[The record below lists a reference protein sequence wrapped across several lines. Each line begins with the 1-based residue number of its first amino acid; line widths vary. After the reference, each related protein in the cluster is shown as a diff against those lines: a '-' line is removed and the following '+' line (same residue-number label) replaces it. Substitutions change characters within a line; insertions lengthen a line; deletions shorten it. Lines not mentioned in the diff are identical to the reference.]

1 MLNDEFLGETEK
13 SRKNMKKGVDKSGA
27 GVYYMQALWGAGPEQ
42 VKKLRIGSRE
52 ERKASRPA
60 EENQKNLK
68 KGLDKPNSL

>member
-1 MLNDEFLGETEK
+1 MLYDEFPGKTEK
-13 SRKNMKKGVDKSGA
+13 SRKNMKKGVDKRGE

-42 VKKLRIGSRE
+42 VKKLVIGSRE

>member
-1 MLNDEFLGETEK
+1 MLSDEFLGKTEK
-13 SRKNMKKGVDKSGA
+13 SRKKVKKGVDKEGER
-27 GVYYMQALWGAGPEQ
+27 VYYIQALWGAGPEQ
-42 VKKLRIGSRE
+42 VKKLVIGSRK

>member
-1 MLNDEFLGETEK
+1 MTNFSAKQKKVE
-13 SRKNMKKGVDKSGA
+13 KNMKKGVDKSGE

-42 VKKLRIGSRE
+42 VKKLVIGSRE

>member
-1 MLNDEFLGETEK
+1 M
-13 SRKNMKKGVDKSGA
+13 GV

-42 VKKLRIGSRE
+42 VKKLVIGSRE